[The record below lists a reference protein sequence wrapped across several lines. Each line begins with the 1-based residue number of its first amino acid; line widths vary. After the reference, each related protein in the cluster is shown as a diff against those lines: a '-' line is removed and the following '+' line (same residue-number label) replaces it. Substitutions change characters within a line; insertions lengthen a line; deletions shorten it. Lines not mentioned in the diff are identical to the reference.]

1 MVKQAL
7 RKAFARTAP
16 GLWPGAVRGGGNKCQ
31 NENPDYL
38 IFLLTLYAQ
47 CASIY
52 RLKKY
57 RGVEQLVARRAH
69 NPEVVGSNPSPATT
83 KVLKLQDFRTFSA
96 LIELKSSAH
105 FRQNRA
111 DPNRDPDADISG

>member
-1 MVKQAL
+1 MHSH
-7 RKAFARTAP
+7 R
-16 GLWPGAVRGGGNKCQ
+16 PGAVGRGKTNVEIKIRII
-31 NENPDYL
+31 L
-38 IFLLTLYAQ
+38 FSVLTLYAR
-47 CASIY
+47 CANIY

-83 KVLKLQDFRTFSA
+83 KVLKSQDFRTFSA
-96 LIELKSSAH
+96 FMWLKSSDG

-111 DPNRDPDADISG
+111 DPNRDPNEDISG